1 MQINLLAN
9 DLDTPIAA
17 PTSINFEKTD
27 FTTSEPVLRKSKR
40 GVLEA
45 ILRLQKRI
53 KNHNYDRYYFWKF
66 TDYTYIGPTSFAQ
79 RTKTWWSMGQVP
91 AVVTHY
97 HSNNTLT
104 PFFTAGYTKYINLL
118 PFPYVNSDHKES
130 CFVRISV
137 LQQKMGHERHANLQ
151 FIDGNGC
158 WNFFPVLILSEKI
171 RPTKNNRRPLF
182 GEVITAATTETVY
195 TFLLPLE
202 VLYEPHRLSGNL
214 ERHIN
219 YVNELLQSFV
229 IYKCEGDK
237 SHGVLWQR
245 IAITTTDSVL
255 HSDKPRAYITLE
267 AVVVKEIL
275 DS

>member
-53 KNHNYDRYYFWKF
+53 KKHNYDRYYFWKF
-66 TDYTYIGPTSFAQ
+66 TDHTYIGPTSLAQ
-79 RTKTWWSMGQVP
+79 RPKTWWSMGEVP
-91 AVVTHY
+91 AVVTHDY
-97 HSNNTLT
+97 SNNTLT

-118 PFPYVNSDHKES
+118 PSPYVNSDFKEPY
-130 CFVRISV
+130 FVRVSV
-137 LQQKMGHERHANLQ
+137 LQQKMLHERHANLQ

-237 SHGVLWQR
+237 FHGVLWQR